1 MERTNFRHV
10 TPADFSEGLADFAT
24 IDVSFISLKLILPVL
39 RTVLVTGGDV
49 MTLIKPQ
56 FEAGREQVGKK
67 GIIRHPAVHESVVE
81 HIVQFALDNGYDLM
95 GLDFSPITG
104 GEGNIEFIA
113 HLKWTGGET
122 GTNHLEPN
130 AIAKLI
136 TKAHTKLDK

>member
-1 MERTNFRHV
+1 
-10 TPADFSEGLADFAT
+10 
-24 IDVSFISLKLILPVL
+24 
-39 RTVLVTGGDV
+39 
-49 MTLIKPQ
+49 
-56 FEAGREQVGKK
+56 
-67 GIIRHPAVHESVVE
+67 
-81 HIVQFALDNGYDLM
+81 M